1 MARKSKTKKKVAPP
15 EGKIYI
21 STSYNN
27 TIVTVTDKNGN
38 AIISSSAGQHGF
50 KGTKKGTA
58 YAAGI
63 VAGSVAKAV
72 KDIGMEKAEV
82 LIKGPGSGR
91 ETAIR
96 SIQAAGL
103 KITAVRDITPVPH
116 DGCKPR
122 KKRRV

>member
-1 MARKSKTKKKVAPP
+1 MAKKARTKKKVAPS

-21 STSYNN
+21 SATYNN
-27 TIVTVTDKNGN
+27 TIVTATDKNGN
-38 AIISSSAGQHGF
+38 AIITSSAGQHGF

-58 YAAGI
+58 YASGV
-63 VAGSVAKAV
+63 VAGYVARTD
-72 KDIGMEKAEV
+72 KDIGMERVEV
-82 LIKGPGSGR
+82 LIKGPGAGR

-96 SIQAAGL
+96 SVQAAGL
-103 KITAVRDITPVPH
+103 KIIAVRDITPVPH